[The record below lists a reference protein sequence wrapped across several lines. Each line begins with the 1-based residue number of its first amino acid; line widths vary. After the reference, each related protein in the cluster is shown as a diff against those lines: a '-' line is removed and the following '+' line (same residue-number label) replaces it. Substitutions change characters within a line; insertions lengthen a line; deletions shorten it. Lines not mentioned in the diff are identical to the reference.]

1 MFQSRV
7 GRLITRGAT
16 AEADVTNETADI
28 PSQRS
33 GIRAVALAA
42 GVSVSTVSRALNGY
56 NDVNSETRRK
66 IEETAESLGYKPNYA
81 ASMLRRNQTN
91 TVTFVVS
98 KPWTKYVDP
107 YFLGILDGLEMVLSA
122 QGYDLQVVMAREF
135 EKEIEVI
142 RRAVDRNRCDAL
154 IFARTRPEDER
165 VDWLEERNFPFI
177 TIGQT
182 RRNSHSFVDRDQ
194 HKVGRESVRRL
205 AALGHK
211 RIGHLTAPLRY
222 TYTHNS
228 IAGFRQGLDM
238 SGLSFDSA
246 HEVECFLSRR
256 TGEEV
261 VTELFTKASPPT
273 ALVCGNDLIAIS
285 AMDGL
290 NRLGIRPGVDVALI
304 GCDDMPIAA
313 YVRPAL
319 TSYSQDLGAI
329 GMRLGR
335 MILARL
341 GGDQTI
347 EQNIIDTF
355 LVIRESD
362 CPGGSN

>member
-1 MFQSRV
+1 MLRSRRAEPWPCRAYIGGKV
-7 GRLITRGAT
+7 TDETSGRL
-16 AEADVTNETADI
+16 D
-28 PSQRS
+28 QRS
-33 GIRAVALAA
+33 GIRAVAQAV
-42 GVSVSTVSRALNGY
+42 GMSVSTVSRALNGY
-56 NDVNSETRRK
+56 GDVNDETRRR
-66 IEETAESLGYKPNYA
+66 IQETAEMLGYRPSYA
-81 ASMLRRNQTN
+81 AAMLRRNRTN

-135 EKEIEVI
+135 EKELDVI
-142 RRAVDRNRCDAL
+142 RRAVERNRCDAL
-154 IFARTRPEDER
+154 IFARTRPKDER
-165 VDWLEERNFPFI
+165 IDWLEERGFPFI

-205 AALGHK
+205 AALGHRK
-211 RIGHLTAPLRY
+211 IGHLTAPQRY
-222 TYTHNS
+222 SYTHNS
-228 IAGFRQGLDM
+228 IAGFRQGLEM
-238 SGLSFDSA
+238 SGLAFDPA
-246 HEVECFLSRR
+246 HEIECFLSRR

-261 VTELFTKASPPT
+261 VTELYTGPNAPT

-285 AMDGL
+285 AMEGL
-290 NRLGIRPGVDVALI
+290 ARLGIRPGVDVALI

-329 GMRLGR
+329 GLRLGR
-335 MILARL
+335 MMLARL
-341 GGDQTI
+341 GGDTTI
-347 EQNIIDTF
+347 VQDIIDTF

-362 CPGGSN
+362 CPGGSV

>member
-1 MFQSRV
+1 
-7 GRLITRGAT
+7 LTDNTAPAAT
-16 AEADVTNETADI
+16 
-28 PSQRS
+28 SRS
-33 GIRAVALAA
+33 GIRAVAKAV

-56 NDVNSETRRK
+56 ADVNADTRRR
-66 IEETAESLGYKPNYA
+66 IEETAESLGYQPSYA
-81 ASMLRRNQTN
+81 AAMLRRNLTN

-122 QGYDLQVVMAREF
+122 NGFDLQVVLAREF

-142 RRAVDRNRCDAL
+142 RRAVERNRCDAL
-154 IFARTRPEDER
+154 IFGRTRPEDER
-165 VDWLEERNFPFI
+165 IDWLEERSFPFI
-177 TIGQT
+177 TVGQT
-182 RRNSHSFVDRDQ
+182 QRNSHSFIDRDQ
-194 HKVGRESVRRL
+194 IKVGRDSVRRL

-211 RIGHLTAPLRY
+211 RIGHLTAPQRY
-222 TYTHNS
+222 NYTRNS
-228 IAGFRQGLDM
+228 IVGFREGIEM
-238 SGLSFDSA
+238 AGLSFDA
-246 HEVECFLSRR
+246 GHEVECFLSRR

-261 VTELFTKASPPT
+261 VTELFTGPNAPT

-285 AMDGL
+285 AMEGL
-290 NRLGIRPGVDVALI
+290 QRLGIRPGIDVALI

-319 TSYSQDLGAI
+319 TSFSQDLGAI

-341 GGDQTI
+341 GGDTTVVQD
-347 EQNIIDTF
+347 IIDTF

-362 CPGGSN
+362 CPSGASGGAS

>member
-1 MFQSRV
+1 M
-7 GRLITRGAT
+7 
-16 AEADVTNETADI
+16 TNETTEI

-56 NDVNSETRRK
+56 NDVNAETRRK
-66 IEETAESLGYKPNYA
+66 IEQTADLLGYKPSFA

-142 RRAVDRNRCDAL
+142 RRAVERNRCDAL
-154 IFARTRPEDER
+154 IFARTRPDDER
-165 VDWLEERNFPFI
+165 IDWLEDRNFPFI

-194 HKVGRESVRRL
+194 HKVGRDSVRRL

-211 RIGHLTAPLRY
+211 RIGHLTAPQRY
-222 TYTHNS
+222 TYTHNA
-228 IAGFRQGLDM
+228 IAGFHQGIEM
-238 SGLSFDSA
+238 AGLTFDPA
-246 HEVECFLSRR
+246 HQAECFLSRR

-261 VTELFTKASPPT
+261 VTELFTGSGPPT

-285 AMDGL
+285 AMEGL
-290 NRLGIRPGVDVALI
+290 SRLGIRPGIDVALI
-304 GCDDMPIAA
+304 GCDDMPMAA

-319 TSYSQDLGAI
+319 TSFSQDLGSI

-335 MILARL
+335 MMLARL

-347 EQNIIDTF
+347 VQDILDTF

-362 CPGGSN
+362 CPGGPS

>member
-1 MFQSRV
+1 MTDP
-7 GRLITRGAT
+7 IAEGAST
-16 AEADVTNETADI
+16 
-28 PSQRS
+28 RS
-33 GIRAVALAA
+33 GIRAVARAA

-56 NDVNSETRRK
+56 ADVNAETRRK
-66 IEETAESLGYKPNYA
+66 IEETAELLGYRPSYA
-81 ASMLRRNQTN
+81 AAMLRRNQTN

-135 EKEIEVI
+135 EKELEVI
-142 RRAVDRNRCDAL
+142 RRAVERNRCDAL
-154 IFARTRPEDER
+154 IFARTRPDDER
-165 VDWLEERNFPFI
+165 IDWLEERGFPFV

-182 RRNSHSFVDRDQ
+182 RRNSHSFIDRDQ

-211 RIGHLTAPLRY
+211 RIGHLTAPQRY
-222 TYTHNS
+222 NYTHNS
-228 IAGFRQGLDM
+228 IQGFRQGIEM
-238 SGLSFDSA
+238 TGLSFDPA
-246 HEVECFLSRR
+246 HEIECFLSRR
-256 TGEEV
+256 TGGEV
-261 VTELFTKASPPT
+261 VTELFTGQHPPT

-285 AMDGL
+285 AMEGL
-290 NRLGIRPGVDVALI
+290 QRLGIRPGIDVALI

-319 TSYSQDLGAI
+319 TSFSQDLGAI
-329 GMRLGR
+329 GLRLGR
-335 MILARL
+335 MMLARL
-341 GGDQTI
+341 GGDATVVQD
-347 EQNIIDTF
+347 IIDTF

-362 CPGGSN
+362 CPGGSA